1 MVRINLLIRMT
12 LGFLLFMAVTTLI
25 AWGNNSSISTDK
37 VYHEPN
43 YQILETARV
52 YRGSKITGSVSSNTS
67 AVLTIKVLQID
78 GEEVV
83 ILSRRLDEENNHFIE
98 LDATVGIGGVLFLN
112 LTSTVNTTE
121 FKASIVDIYADL
133 RLDLGYLLSTNK
145 ALFNS
150 VIGIGTVSW
159 IWERVRR
166 RKIRLPSFYG
176 RVQLTDITETL
187 GPTFLAIASFSFGL
201 PDPNNELGIT
211 SSIFSEI
218 GRTTYFNMLYW
229 AMILLV
235 GHLYYSHKETEVK
248 EQWTTFR
255 GRERTFIFRSLYAN
269 LTIWLVLGEMFG
281 FYLTSQYIVLY
292 NYSFSSVEL
301 NSYFKFTL
309 TFLVSA
315 SLHLVI
321 FALLFLT
328 FRYSEFT
335 FYTVSYLTDYLL
347 RPYLAFTT
355 FPSSTLNRISKGYD
369 DLWAIPW
376 ILVTASILYLVAY
389 RIYSNLEVNR

>member
-1 MVRINLLIRMT
+1 MVRINLLLRT
-12 LGFLLFMAVTTLI
+12 ALGFLLFMTVTTLI

-37 VYHEPN
+37 VYHDPN
-43 YQILETARV
+43 YQVLESARV
-52 YRGSKITGSVSSNTS
+52 YRGSRITGSVSTNTS
-67 AVLTIKVLQID
+67 AVLTIKILQID
-78 GEEVV
+78 GEEMV
-83 ILSRRLDEENNHFIE
+83 ILSRKLDEVNNHFIE
-98 LDATVGIGGVLFLN
+98 LESTVGKGGVLFLN

-121 FKASIVDIYADL
+121 FKASFVSIQAGLI
-133 RLDLGYLLSTNK
+133 LDFVYLLSTNS

-159 IWERVRR
+159 IWERLRR

-176 RVQLTDITETL
+176 RVQLTDITQTL
-187 GPTFLAIASFSFGL
+187 GPTILAIVSFSFGL
-201 PDPNNELGIT
+201 PDLNNKRGIT
-211 SSIFSEI
+211 SGMISEI

-229 AMILLV
+229 TMILLV
-235 GHLYYSHKETEVK
+235 GHLYYSHKEIEVK

-269 LTIWLVLGEMFG
+269 LTIWLILGEMFV

-292 NYSFSSVEL
+292 NYAFSLSEL
-301 NSYFKFTL
+301 NSYLKYTL
-309 TFLVSA
+309 MYLVSA

-321 FALLFLT
+321 FTLVFLT

-347 RPYLAFTT
+347 RPYIAFTT
-355 FPSSTLNRISKGYD
+355 FPSSTLNRVSREYD

-376 ILVTASILYLVAY
+376 ILVTASVLYLVAY
-389 RIYSNLEVNR
+389 RIYTNLEVNR